1 MECVYKEKY
10 NYSYMARTETHFNT
24 PKNVF
29 KLPYPAAAAAAT
41 TFTSIYTT
49 ICKSYFVKEV
59 YKYFSPSQHT
69 SPLSVRSMQIRH
81 QKWKII
87 IIFLIQANQPEG
99 RGMSP
104 GGSDRVTNN
113 INCVS
118 NS

>member
-29 KLPYPAAAAAAT
+29 KLPYPAAAAAA
-41 TFTSIYTT
+41 FTSIYTT
-49 ICKSYFVKEV
+49 ICKSYCVKEV

-87 IIFLIQANQPEG
+87 IIFLIPANQPEG